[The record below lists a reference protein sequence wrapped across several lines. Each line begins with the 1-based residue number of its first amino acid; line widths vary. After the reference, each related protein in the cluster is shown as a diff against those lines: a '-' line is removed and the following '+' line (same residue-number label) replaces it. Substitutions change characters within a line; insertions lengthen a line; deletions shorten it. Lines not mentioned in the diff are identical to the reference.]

1 MRLASI
7 IVFLILLSPLVVACG
22 CSAGKSQTN
31 SSPATNASIPNPGT
45 NATNM
50 TLNAITGEPEI
61 AVTPERIASVVSTIS
76 SAAGVSTEPAL
87 ISEECPV
94 TYECK
99 LLCEGL
105 GVDVYEVREGAD
117 VITQE
122 CKKYCELGNIT
133 TTRCSEEGREC
144 PVFHACRVQC
154 ENENISVYEIANN
167 VEKMTERCT
176 ASCEEGGIEPTKCLI
191 QEPSYAVKVS
201 ETLYLPV
208 KAVPVEAEAGGAVP
222 STTSRVIEATKTTS
236 VDIRIEA
243 EKEEPISI
251 APQAEGGAAVQ
262 VSVPVPS
269 VSGVE
274 VSVESAQETKL
285 VKIEKVE
292 DKLSISS
299 GNVAASTVQPVL
311 VKSGKVLIVTPQQA
325 ERPVEVLPDEVG
337 GKIEE
342 KIRHA
347 EIKEMELKTIGEKAT
362 YIVKAEKK
370 AKILW
375 VMPVT
380 MSVEAE
386 VSAETGKV
394 VKATQPW
401 WSFLAVD

>member
-1 MRLASI
+1 
-7 IVFLILLSPLVVACG
+7 
-22 CSAGKSQTN
+22 
-31 SSPATNASIPNPGT
+31 
-45 NATNM
+45 M

-117 VITQE
+117 VLTQE

-133 TTRCSEEGREC
+133 PARCSEEEREC
-144 PVFHACRVQC
+144 PVFHACRVHC
-154 ENENISVYEIANN
+154 ENENISVYEIADN
-167 VEKMTERCT
+167 VEKMTSAC
-176 ASCEEGGIEPTKCLI
+176 SSYCEEGGIEPTKCLI

-222 STTSRVIEATKTTS
+222 STTSRVIEATKATP

-251 APQAEGGAAVQ
+251 APPALSAEGGVAVQ
-262 VSVPVPS
+262 AVAVSIPS

-285 VKIEKVE
+285 VKIEKIE
-292 DKLSISS
+292 DKLSILS
-299 GNVAASTVQPVL
+299 GNVVASTVQPVL

-325 ERPVEVLPDEVG
+325 ERPVEILPDEVG

-347 EIKEMELKTIGEKAT
+347 EIKEMELKTVGEKAT
-362 YIVKAEKK
+362 YIVKAEKN

-386 VSAETGKV
+386 VSAETGEV